1 MLMIFASVFK
11 WEVYTFFK
19 TVIFRSSL
27 PDSSKKKKNV
37 SCWVWIATEGLVQ
50 KVVGHYREPAVHIC
64 QLNFHEKG
72 IPYPFW
78 QLEKTV
84 EATCKFHLLSKH
96 WPGPDIHTRLCSK
109 LWSNFVSFSL
119 QCLTVCQS
127 NICSCNIDFPQS
139 VKLSQGQMAQL
150 TVWKIKPKKSNKSA
164 KLVFYCRLPKYCMFY
179 FIAWKEENL
188 MNTSYT
194 M

>member
-1 MLMIFASVFK
+1 MLMIFASIFK

-27 PDSSKKKKNV
+27 PDSSKKKKNA

-78 QLEKTV
+78 QLEMTV

-109 LWSNFVSFSL
+109 LWSNSVCFSL
-119 QCLTVCQS
+119 QCLTVWSIKHMLLQYRFSPKCQTIS
-127 NICSCNIDFPQS
+127 R
-139 VKLSQGQMAQL
+139 QMAQL

-164 KLVFYCRLPKYCMFY
+164 KLVF
-179 FIAWKEENL
+179 FIAGCPS
-188 MNTSYT
+188 TACSIS
-194 M
+194 